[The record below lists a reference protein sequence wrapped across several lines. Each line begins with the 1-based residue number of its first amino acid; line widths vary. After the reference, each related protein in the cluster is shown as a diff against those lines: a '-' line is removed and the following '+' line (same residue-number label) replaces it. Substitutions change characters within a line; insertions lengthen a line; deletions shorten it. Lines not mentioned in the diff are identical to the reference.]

1 MDFFLAASLHS
12 LKKNME
18 RFPEK
23 VQSLK
28 LSGTMNQ
35 LKMPNKMEFQ
45 NYMEE

>member
-1 MDFFLAASLHS
+1 MEFFLAALLNSR
-12 LKKNME
+12 KKNME

-28 LSGTMNQ
+28 LRGTMNQ
-35 LKMPNKMEFQ
+35 LKMPNKMEIQ